1 MAGMASAGRAEPGD
15 AHHHGGTGQFTVTRA
30 TTADIEAQAASLRAW
45 DQVYEQM
52 TPGEFVGSLH
62 ELSFAGVQVFR
73 EATSQAV
80 HECGS
85 PRNGSRAF
93 GAPVRMEGAARFRG
107 EPADAGALITL
118 GGNDELDFYAPR
130 GFEILAL
137 VVDEGALGEHARQ
150 VEHRDPATTFE
161 GRSVFRPASE
171 RLNRFR
177 HLLGSVL
184 QSVDVNPA
192 ALEFGPS
199 QRVLEQTLLTAAL
212 DVVSEDDAP
221 AAPSACPSRRHL
233 VDAAQAYMRAHIAEP
248 ITVADLCRELGVS
261 RRTLQYGF
269 HEVLG
274 TNPVQFLRA
283 MRLNGV
289 RRDLRSGGRPP
300 GSVQDAAAR
309 WGFWHLGQ
317 FVTDYKRMFGE
328 LPSETLRRGGPAG
341 FARGRN

>member
-137 VVDEGALGEHARQ
+137 VVDEGLDLVMGRGQAVQ
-150 VEHRDPATTFE
+150 VEGEEVCAARDDSTQ
-161 GRSVFRPASE
+161 V
-171 RLNRFR
+171 
-177 HLLGSVL
+177 HLL
-184 QSVDVNPA
+184 
-192 ALEFGPS
+192 ES
-199 QRVLEQTLLTAAL
+199 QRLSFGLNEPELAGLK
-212 DVVSEDDAP
+212 
-221 AAPSACPSRRHL
+221 SRNWK
-233 VDAAQAYMRAHIAEP
+233 HI
-248 ITVADLCRELGVS
+248 DR
-261 RRTLQYGF
+261 
-269 HEVLG
+269 
-274 TNPVQFLRA
+274 
-283 MRLNGV
+283 
-289 RRDLRSGGRPP
+289 
-300 GSVQDAAAR
+300 
-309 WGFWHLGQ
+309 
-317 FVTDYKRMFGE
+317 
-328 LPSETLRRGGPAG
+328 
-341 FARGRN
+341 